1 MIRRFVLPIATALFA
16 AAAVLSLFA
25 PYQQKDGLW
34 FAWAPLLLLGYFNKP
49 KTAFWA
55 GWLGGAAHWIVSLV
69 WMVKL
74 SENGGPFALVV
85 LGQGALGIYLGVYWG
100 IFTWAVSV
108 LRRTRLPSLV
118 CTLTE
123 PFLWVGCEWIRG
135 YLMGGF
141 PWNFAGVAAIDYLPF
156 VQTAS
161 IGGVYA
167 VSFLVLLA
175 NGSVAALLRRIAEP
189 FILRFG
195 GNVPTTPRLLKS
207 LETFIPLALLLV
219 AWTWGQSRI
228 SMWYAA
234 EKKLPVLTVAAIQ
247 PQSPCRF
254 SISDS
259 AVSEKR
265 AFLTDQTETA
275 ALAAPD
281 FVIWPETPLF
291 GFFPV
296 DSDVHQLLRQ
306 GVRAAH
312 APLLSG
318 LLYYE
323 FKNRK
328 PRIYNSAAVFSTNC
342 VMWSLYHK
350 RHLVPFGEYIPF
362 DKTFPV
368 LQQFVPAGQSCYPG
382 TTAKTLTLPLRDGPF
397 EVGPLICYEDTQS
410 YLARESVN
418 AGALL
423 LINLTN
429 DSWFDGS
436 IEPVQHFHQSIF
448 RAVETG
454 VPLIRAANSG
464 VTGSISPIGTTTLLT
479 SNDKLDGFS
488 GFWVGRVPK
497 MNAPFSTLYL
507 FFGDWLLIPPS
518 LLLLGALVSVGVWR
532 RK

>member
-1 MIRRFVLPIATALFA
+1 MIRRFVLPIAAALFA
-16 AAAVLSLFA
+16 AVAVLSVFA
-25 PYQQKDGLW
+25 PYLQKDGIW
-34 FAWAPLLLLGYFNKP
+34 FAWVPLLLLGYFAKP

-55 GWLGGAAHWIVSLV
+55 GWLGGAVHWIISLV

-85 LGQGALGIYLGVYWG
+85 LGQGALGIYMGVYWG
-100 IFTWAVSV
+100 VFTWSVSV
-108 LRRTRLPSLV
+108 LRQTRLPSLL

-123 PFLWVGCEWIRG
+123 PFLWVACEWIRG

-141 PWNFAGVAAIDYLPF
+141 PWNFAGVAALDYLPF
-156 VQTAS
+156 VQSAA

-175 NGSVAALLRRIAEP
+175 NSAVAALLRRIAEP
-189 FILRFG
+189 FILRTSG
-195 GNVPTTPRLLKS
+195 VVQRSPRILKS
-207 LETFIPLALLLV
+207 LETFIPLAMLLC
-219 AWTWGQSRI
+219 AWAWGQNRI
-228 SMWYAA
+228 STWYAT
-234 EKKLPVLTVAAIQ
+234 ERKLPILTVASVQ
-247 PQSPCRF
+247 PASPCRF

-259 AVSEKR
+259 AVAEKR

-275 ALAAPD
+275 ALTIPD

-291 GFFPV
+291 GVFPL
-296 DSDVHQLLRQ
+296 DSEVHQLVRQ
-306 GVRAAH
+306 GVRAGR
-312 APLLSG
+312 APLLTG
-318 LLYYE
+318 LLYCE
-323 FKNRK
+323 FQNRK

-362 DKTFPV
+362 DKMFPF

-382 TTAKTLTLPLRDGPF
+382 TTAKTLSIPLPAGPF

-410 YLARESVN
+410 YLARDSVR
-418 AGALL
+418 AGARLL
-423 LINLTN
+423 VNLTN

-436 IEPVQHFHQSIF
+436 VEPVQHFHQSVL

-454 VPLIRAANSG
+454 VPLIRAANAG
-464 VTGSISPIGTTTLLT
+464 VTGCVSPIGTTTVL
-479 SNDKLDGFS
+479 SSDGKLDGFS

-497 MNAPFSTLYL
+497 MDVPFPTIYL
-507 FFGDWLLIPPS
+507 SVGNLLLIPPA
-518 LLLLGALVSVGVWR
+518 LLLLGVAAAIGFLR
-532 RK
+532 PR